1 MKAKDFN
8 PESLLTPG
16 QAALILGV
24 DPKTV
29 ARYARDGKLS
39 FQRTLGGHR
48 RFKAAEIEAM
58 AKERGGVSP
67 PEQEED
73 TE

>member
-16 QAALILGV
+16 QAALIIGV

-48 RFKAAEIEAM
+48 RFFEKEIREFAAQ
-58 AKERGGVSP
+58 RGGVYT
-67 PEQEED
+67 PEMEED
-73 TE
+73 E

>member
-8 PESLLTPG
+8 SEPMLTPG

-29 ARYARDGKLS
+29 ARYARSGKLTYT
-39 FQRTLGGHR
+39 RTLGGHR
-48 RFKAAEIEAM
+48 RFVESEIRAMAAKRGGENAPAAE
-58 AKERGGVSP
+58 
-67 PEQEED
+67 ED
-73 TE
+73 K

>member
-8 PESLLTPG
+8 PEPLLTPG

-39 FQRTLGGHR
+39 AQRTLGGHR
-48 RFKAAEIEAM
+48 RFKESEIRELAQR
-58 AKERGGVSP
+58 RGVTLP
-67 PEQEED
+67 PETEED
-73 TE
+73 E

>member
-48 RFKAAEIEAM
+48 RFNENEIREFAAQ
-58 AKERGGVSP
+58 RGGVVTP
-67 PEQEED
+67 KVEED
-73 TE
+73 E

>member
-48 RFKAAEIEAM
+48 RFKAEEIVAM
-58 AKERGGVSP
+58 AEKRGGVRTP
-67 PEQEED
+67 DVEED